1 MKTLKLQELN
11 EPNLLEGLFPH
22 VAPPRIDFA
31 ETISEQ
37 ELADLVKQYL
47 PDQYEQARKAG
58 RLAQTFFE

>member
-31 ETISEQ
+31 EMISEQ
-37 ELADLVKQYL
+37 LEGDTYTLNPSDVKT
-47 PDQYEQARKAG
+47 R
-58 RLAQTFFE
+58 QTFFE

>member
-31 ETISEQ
+31 EMISEQ
-37 ELADLVKQYL
+37 LEGDTYTLNPSDVKT
-47 PDQYEQARKAG
+47 R
-58 RLAQTFFE
+58 QTIFE

>member
-11 EPNLLEGLFPH
+11 KPNLLEGLFPH

-37 ELADLVKQYL
+37 LEGDTYTLNPSDVKT
-47 PDQYEQARKAG
+47 R
-58 RLAQTFFE
+58 QTFFE